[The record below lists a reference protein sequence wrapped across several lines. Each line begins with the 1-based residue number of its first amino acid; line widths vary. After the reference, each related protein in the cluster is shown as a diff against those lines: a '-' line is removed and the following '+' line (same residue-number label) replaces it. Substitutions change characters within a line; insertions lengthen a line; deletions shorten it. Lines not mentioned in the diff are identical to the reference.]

1 MTSILHPNLWD
12 LTSSQAYSPPSV
24 SHPATAPKRS
34 IRAHLTQAVA
44 VMGIAAAG
52 IGIAALFLADAP
64 AGPAVVT
71 PAVHHST
78 VLGRGNLPAMQL
90 PTAAPVLPSRVRP
103 PT

>member
-1 MTSILHPNLWD
+1 MTSILHPNVRD
-12 LTSSQAYSPPSV
+12 FTSSQAYSLPSV
-24 SHPATAPKRS
+24 SRPATAPERS

-52 IGIAALFLADAP
+52 LGIGALFLADAP

-78 VLGRGNLPAMQL
+78 VLGRGNLPAVQL
-90 PTAAPVLPSRVRP
+90 PTAAPG
-103 PT
+103 T

>member
-1 MTSILHPNLWD
+1 
-12 LTSSQAYSPPSV
+12 
-24 SHPATAPKRS
+24 
-34 IRAHLTQAVA
+34 
-44 VMGIAAAG
+44 MGIAAAG